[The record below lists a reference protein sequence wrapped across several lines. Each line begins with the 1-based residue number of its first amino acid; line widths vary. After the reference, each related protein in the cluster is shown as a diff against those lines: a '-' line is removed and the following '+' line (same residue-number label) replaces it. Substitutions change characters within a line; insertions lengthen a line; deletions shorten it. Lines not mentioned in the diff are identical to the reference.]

1 MKSIIKWTIISLIQL
16 IESYEAR
23 ATQYLPQDDL
33 TDKIQDTLELEGYEV
48 LTDSGYQPMPSIHLT
63 KPFTIW
69 EVKTNTGR
77 TLRGADTHILFDE
90 YLHEVYIKD
99 LKINHGVMTNDGVE
113 LITSIKSFKSKVQ
126 MFDATVDHPDHRYYT
141 NGFLSH
147 NTVTASIFNAWYI
160 TFNYDK
166 TTLLLANKSEST
178 KEIIDK
184 AKVVVENL
192 PFFMK
197 PGIIKYDV
205 MNVRADNGCRLVGQ
219 STTAKSGIGFTIHNL
234 YLDEFAHIHPTIVD
248 SFYENVYPT
257 LSASKISRINITSTP
272 NGFNKF
278 YEIYSEA
285 EKGNNEYVATRI
297 DWWQHPDRDDA
308 WYKRELGNLG
318 SEDAFNRQYGNEFTS
333 SSSLL
338 LSPGTMKHLRS
349 NAKKFEWYDFEEFDN
364 IHIDTK
370 GYLGFDPDWDVED
383 AANSQRYY
391 LFSVD
396 IAEGNGGDYSVI
408 NMFEVVP
415 MEDDD
420 IRNFVSPGAMYDF
433 FKLKQVGVFKSNEH
447 PIEDFAKILY
457 TLAIDIF
464 NAENTKMVIEY
475 NTYGTILLKYLSTV
489 FPGRNDFE
497 DEMVLRFKHRH
508 DAKTLKPGI
517 RLKSDNKSVFCQNF
531 KKLIE
536 MNRLKLSDIDTV
548 QEASLFGVLKNNSY
562 GAQMGHDDIIMTAI
576 TATEFFGTTDYA
588 DYVEELLDI
597 IDPEKHSLM
606 EETLYKG
613 SDVQGDL
620 QFDIYSLLG

>member
-1 MKSIIKWTIISLIQL
+1 
-16 IESYEAR
+16 
-23 ATQYLPQDDL
+23 
-33 TDKIQDTLELEGYEV
+33 
-48 LTDSGYQPMPSIHLT
+48 MPSIHLT
-63 KPFTIW
+63 KPFNTWQIT
-69 EVKTNTGR
+69 TNTGR
-77 TLRGADTHILFDE
+77 TLKGADTHIIFDE
-90 YLHEVYIKD
+90 YLNEVYIKD
-99 LKINHGVMTNDGVE
+99 LQVNQGVMTDSGVE
-113 LITSIKSFKSKVQ
+113 WVTEIKTLNSKVQ
-126 MFDATVDHPDHRYYT
+126 MYDATVDHADHRYYT

-160 TFNYDK
+160 VFNYDK

-184 AKVVVENL
+184 AKVVLENL

-278 YEIYSEA
+278 YEIFAAA
-285 EKGNNEYVATRI
+285 EKGENEYKATRI

-308 WYKRELGNLG
+308 WYQRELGNLG

-338 LSPGTMKHLRS
+338 LSPGTLKVMRQG
-349 NAKKFEWYDFEEFDN
+349 AKKLEWYDFEEFDN
-364 IHIDTK
+364 IHVDTK
-370 GYLGFDPDWDVED
+370 GFLGFSPDFDPED
-383 AANSQRYY
+383 AANSQKYFM
-391 LFSVD
+391 FSVD

-408 NMFEVVP
+408 NMFEVEP
-415 MEDDD
+415 MSDND
-420 IRNFVSPGAMYDF
+420 IKNYVNPGAMYDF
-433 FKLKQVGVFKSNEH
+433 FMLNQVGVFRSNEH

-464 NAENTKMVIEY
+464 NGENTKLIIEY
-475 NTYGTILLKYLSTV
+475 NTYGSILLQYLSSV

-508 DAKTLKPGI
+508 DSKTLKPGI

-531 KKLIE
+531 KKQVENNKIKI
-536 MNRLKLSDIDTV
+536 NDVVTV
-548 QEASLFGVLKNNSY
+548 HEASLFGVLRNGSY
-562 GAQMGHDDIIMTAI
+562 GAQMGHDDIIMTAV

-597 IDPEKHSLM
+597 VDQDKVNLM
-606 EETLYKG
+606 ENTLYK
-613 SDVQGDL
+613 DNNVQGDL
-620 QFDIYSLLG
+620 QFDIYSLL

>member
-1 MKSIIKWTIISLIQL
+1 MANDNYVGDNKWIPSEDANADSQKLVWSTKIVNDLVVALDKGYRPQVSLPF
-16 IESYEAR
+16 YEGKQFLR
-23 ATQYLPQDDL
+23 KGNIVFEY
-33 TDKIQDTLELEGYEV
+33 TDAEIAELAKCANDIVYFAEKYAV
-48 LTDSGYQPMPSIHLT
+48 VMTDNGVQKVKLREYQ
-63 KPFTIW
+63 
-69 EVKTNTGR
+69 
-77 TLRGADTHILFDE
+77 
-90 YLHEVYIKD
+90 KD
-99 LKINHGVMTNDGVE
+99 LLRDFQNNRFNIV
-113 LITSIKSFKSKVQ
+113 LASRQ
-126 MFDATVDHPDHRYYT
+126 M
-141 NGFLSH
+141 GK
-147 NTVTASIFNAWYI
+147 TVTASIFNAWYL

-184 AKVVVENL
+184 AKVVIENL

-205 MNVRADNGCRLVGQ
+205 MNVRSDNGCRLVGQ

-234 YLDEFAHIHPTIVD
+234 YLDEFAHVHPTIVD

-278 YEIYSEA
+278 YEIFADA
-285 EKGNNEYVATRI
+285 EQGKNEYKATRI

-338 LSPGTMKHLRS
+338 LSPGTMKSIRK
-349 NAKKFEWYDFEEFDN
+349 NAKKFVWHDLEDFEN
-364 IHIDTK
+364 IHIDTQ
-370 GYLGFDPDWDVED
+370 GFLAFDPDFDIE
-383 AANSQRYY
+383 AAAESDRYY

-396 IAEGNGGDYSVI
+396 IAEGNGGDFSVI
-408 NMFEVVP
+408 NVFEVEP
-415 MEDDD
+415 MTDKHIENY
-420 IRNFVSPGAMYDF
+420 ITPGAMYDF
-433 FKLKQVGVFKSNEH
+433 FMINQVAVFRSNEH

-457 TLAIDIF
+457 TLAIDVF
-464 NAENTKMVIEY
+464 NSENVKMIIEF
-475 NTYGTILLKYLSTV
+475 NTYGSILLQYLSTV

-508 DAKTLKPGI
+508 DSKVPKAGL
-517 RLKSDNKSVFCQNF
+517 RLKSDNKAIFCQNF

-536 MNRLKLSDIDTV
+536 TNRIKINDITTV
-548 QEASLFGVLKNNSY
+548 QEASLFGTVKNGSY
-562 GAQMGHDDIIMTAI
+562 AAQMGKDDTIMTCI

-588 DYVEELLDI
+588 DYVEELLDVI
-597 IDPEKHSLM
+597 EPEKHDLM
-606 EETLYKG
+606 EKILYKDN
-613 SDVQGDL
+613 DVQGDM
-620 QFDIYSLLG
+620 QYDIYDLL

>member
-1 MKSIIKWTIISLIQL
+1 MSEYTGDNVWIPKGESSKESQKLVWSTKSINDLMVALDKGYRPQVSMPF
-16 IESYEAR
+16 YEGKQFLR
-23 ATQYLPQDDL
+23 RGNIVFEY
-33 TDKIQDTLELEGYEV
+33 TDAEITEIAKCANDI
-48 LTDSGYQPMPSIHLT
+48 
-63 KPFTIW
+63 
-69 EVKTNTGR
+69 
-77 TLRGADTHILFDE
+77 
-90 YLHEVYIKD
+90 VYFAEKYAV
-99 LKINHGVMTNDGVE
+99 VMTDDGIKQVKLREYQKE
-113 LITSIKSFKSKVQ
+113 LLKDFQHNRFNIVLASRQ
-126 MFDATVDHPDHRYYT
+126 MGKTI
-141 NGFLSH
+141 
-147 NTVTASIFNAWYI
+147 TASIFNAWYL
-160 TFNYDK
+160 TFNFDK

-184 AKVVVENL
+184 AKVVIENL

-278 YEIYSEA
+278 YEIYADA
-285 EKGNNEYVATRI
+285 EKGNNEYKATRI

-338 LSPGTMKHLRS
+338 LSPGTMKNIRK
-349 NAKKFEWYDFEEFDN
+349 NARKFEFYDLEEFDN

-370 GYLGFDPDWDVED
+370 GFLSFDSEFDVENASD
-383 AANSQRYY
+383 SNKFY

-408 NMFEVVP
+408 NMFEIEP
-415 MEDDD
+415 MEDKD
-420 IRNFVSPGAMYDF
+420 IEGFLSPQAMYDF
-433 FKLKQVGVFKSNEH
+433 FKLNQVGTFRSNEH
-447 PIEDFAKILY
+447 PIEDFAKVLY

-464 NAENTKMVIEY
+464 NSENVKMIIEF
-475 NTYGTILLKYLSTV
+475 NTYGSILLQYLSTV
-489 FPGRNDFE
+489 FAGRNDFE

-508 DAKTLKPGI
+508 DSRTLKPGI

-536 MNRLKLSDIDTV
+536 LNKMKINDIITV
-548 QEASLFGVLKNNSY
+548 QEASLFGTLKNGSY
-562 GAQMGHDDIIMTAI
+562 GAQMGNDDTIMTCI
-576 TATEFFGTTDYA
+576 TATEFFQTSDYA
-588 DYVEELLDI
+588 DYIEELLDI
-597 IDPEKHSLM
+597 IDPEKHKLM
-606 EETLYKG
+606 EKTLYKNL
-613 SDVQGDL
+613 DVEGDL
-620 QFDIYSLLG
+620 QYDIYDLL